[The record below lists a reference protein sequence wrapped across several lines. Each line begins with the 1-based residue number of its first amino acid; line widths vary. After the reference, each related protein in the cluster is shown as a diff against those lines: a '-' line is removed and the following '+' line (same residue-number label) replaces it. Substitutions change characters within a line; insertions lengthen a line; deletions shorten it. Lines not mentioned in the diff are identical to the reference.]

1 MLRAHEAPAPGL
13 LCADRMSRS
22 SLWLSLGALL
32 ALITVTDMSAA
43 AGRGAKGPKA
53 AKTTKTAKAAK
64 PAKTAKG
71 ARPAKAAGAA
81 AAPASSAEAPA
92 FDRQAAASA
101 LSSVDLTKC
110 KAPNAK
116 RGEGHVTLTFASTGE
131 ASRAVVDRGAMAGTP
146 VARCIAGAFQK
157 ARVPAFSGEA
167 VQVGKSFRFD

>member
-1 MLRAHEAPAPGL
+1 
-13 LCADRMSRS
+13 MSRT

-43 AGRGAKGPKA
+43 AARGSKRPKA

-64 PAKTAKG
+64 PAKTAKS
-71 ARPAKAAGAA
+71 AKPAKAAAPAKTAGAA
-81 AAPASSAEAPA
+81 SPAGAPA

-131 ASRAVVDRGAMAGTP
+131 ASRAVVDRGAMVGTP
-146 VARCIAGAFQK
+146 VAKCIAGTYQK
-157 ARVPAFSGEA
+157 AKVPAFSGEA